1 MNDQPIPSTPPSG
14 TVSPQRPA
22 IGRALSGAA
31 WDLLYVGFDLVV
43 INVLWALFS
52 LTVIGF
58 PPATAALFTV
68 AGDLAYRRHTG
79 WRAFFRAAR
88 DQFWAGWRWAIL
100 NGVAIGIV
108 ALNIWFYSGIAAR
121 WAGLLG
127 FAWIGLL
134 MIWIGV
140 ELYSFPL
147 LLEQER
153 PSVRLAARNALALT
167 VRYPAFTLVHALI
180 AGAIILISLLLP
192 LLWALVTAGLLAFLY
207 ARAVRVLLTA
217 ERGGDPD
224 DI

>member
-1 MNDQPIPSTPPSG
+1 MGLELVLIN
-14 TVSPQRPA
+14 
-22 IGRALSGAA
+22 
-31 WDLLYVGFDLVV
+31 LLW
-43 INVLWALFS
+43 VLLS

-68 AGDLAYRRHTG
+68 AGDMAYRRSTG
-79 WRAFFRAAR
+79 WRTFLRAAR
-88 DQFWAGWRWAIL
+88 AQFWTGWRWAIF
-100 NGVAIGIV
+100 NGVAIGIA
-108 ALNIWFYSGIAAR
+108 ALNIWFYSGIASQ

-127 FAWIGLL
+127 FVWIALL
-134 MIWIGV
+134 MIWIAV

-180 AGAIILISLLLP
+180 AGAILFVSALLP
-192 LLWALVTAGLLAFLY
+192 YLWVLVTAGLLAFLY

-217 ERGGDPD
+217 ERGGDPND
-224 DI
+224 L